1 MQAALGHKIDVPTL
15 DGEESMEIPKGTQ
28 SGEVFSLRG
37 LGMPVPGSSRRGD
50 LLGHVTVTTPRGLT
64 KKQEELLREFE
75 SLDEQKPM
83 KKVKSFFRKAKE
95 AMGN

>member
-1 MQAALGHKIDVPTL
+1 MV
-15 DGEESMEIPKGTQ
+15 
-28 SGEVFSLRG
+28 
-37 LGMPVPGSSRRGD
+37 
-50 LLGHVTVTTPRGLT
+50 TPRGLT

-75 SLDEQKPM
+75 ELDAQKPM